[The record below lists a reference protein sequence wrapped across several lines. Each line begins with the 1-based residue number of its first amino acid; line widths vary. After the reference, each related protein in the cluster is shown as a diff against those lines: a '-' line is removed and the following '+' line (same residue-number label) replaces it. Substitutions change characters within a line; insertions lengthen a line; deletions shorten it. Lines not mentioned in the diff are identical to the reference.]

1 MTRSLT
7 LPNPATLHAAVRAV
21 MVEAAEQA
29 ILPRFRQLAAHDVR
43 EKATD
48 ELVTVADL
56 DSEAILSEGLARIL
70 PEAAIVG
77 EEAADADRAVL
88 AALRDR
94 LCWIIDPLDG
104 TANFAAGEGP
114 FGILVALADRGETL
128 GGWIYDPR
136 TRRFVAASRGGGTEI
151 DGVAVR
157 ARGSGESPPIAAISA
172 LLAPVPGRAAMLGR
186 VGAAFRTVP
195 IPRCA
200 AEQYP
205 AMILGRSD
213 ITLYERTL
221 AWDHAAGILCLTE
234 AGGVVTRF
242 DGTAY
247 RADDERSGLIAAA
260 TPALWQA
267 AFDHVVDAP

>member
-1 MTRSLT
+1 M
-7 LPNPATLHAAVRAV
+7 
-21 MVEAAEQA
+21 
-29 ILPRFRQLAAHDVR
+29 
-43 EKATD
+43 
-48 ELVTVADL
+48 
-56 DSEAILSEGLARIL
+56 
-70 PEAAIVG
+70 
-77 EEAADADRAVL
+77 L

-104 TANFAAGEGP
+104 TANFAAGQGP
-114 FGILVALADRGETL
+114 FGILVALADRGETI

-136 TRRFVAASRGGGTEI
+136 TRRFVAASLGAGTEI

-157 ARGSGESPPIAAISA
+157 AQASGKTPPIAAISA
-172 LLAPVPGRAAMLGR
+172 LLAPLPERAAMLGR
-186 VGAAFRTVP
+186 VEQTFRTVP

-213 ITLYERTL
+213 VTLYERTL

-260 TPALWQA
+260 TPALWQLA
-267 AFDHVVDAP
+267 YDQVVGN

>member
-1 MTRSLT
+1 MID
-7 LPNPATLHAAVRAV
+7 
-21 MVEAAEQA
+21 AAERA
-29 ILPRFRQLAAHDVR
+29 ILPRFRRLEADEIR

-48 ELVTVADL
+48 ELVTIADVE
-56 DSEAILSEGLARIL
+56 SEAILSEGLAKIL

-77 EEAADADRAVL
+77 EEAADADSGVL
-88 AALRDR
+88 ALLRDR

-104 TANFAAGEGP
+104 TANFAAGQGP
-114 FGILVALADRGETL
+114 FGILVALAERGETI

-136 TRRFVAASRGGGTEI
+136 VRRFVAAYRGEGTLI
-151 DGVAVR
+151 DGAPVR
-157 ARGSGESPPIAAISA
+157 SRASGETPPIAAISA
-172 LLAPVPGRAAMLGR
+172 LLAPLPSRAVMIER
-186 VGAAFRTVP
+186 VARHFRTVP

-213 ITLYERTL
+213 VTLYERTL

-234 AGGVVTRF
+234 AGGVATRF
-242 DGTAY
+242 DGAAY
-247 RADDERSGLIAAA
+247 RADDDLTGLIAAA

-267 AFDHVVDAP
+267 AFDRVCEAR

>member
-1 MTRSLT
+1 
-7 LPNPATLHAAVRAV
+7 
-21 MVEAAEQA
+21 MVDAAERA
-29 ILPRFRQLAAHDVR
+29 ILPRFRQLATHEVR

-56 DSEAILSEGLARIL
+56 DSEAIISEGLSRIM

-77 EEAADADRAVL
+77 EEAADADRGVL
-88 AALRDR
+88 AALRNR

-114 FGILVALADRGETL
+114 FGILVALLDGGDTV

-136 TRRFVAASRGGGTEI
+136 ARRFVSAYRGAGTLVDGDPVRTRASGAT
-151 DGVAVR
+151 
-157 ARGSGESPPIAAISA
+157 PPIAAISA
-172 LLAPVPGRAAMLGR
+172 LLAPLPARAAMLDR
-186 VGAAFRTVP
+186 VGCAFRTVP

-205 AMILGRSD
+205 ALMLGKSD
-213 ITLYERTL
+213 VTLYERTL

-234 AGGVVTRF
+234 AGGVATRF
-242 DGTAY
+242 DGSDY
-247 RADDERSGLIAAA
+247 RAADDGTGLIAAA
-260 TPALWQA
+260 TPALWQLA
-267 AFDHVVDAP
+267 YNQVRGEA